1 MSRQSLVTRLGEEKG
16 EKMSAEKIAK
26 GVANFGV
33 KVFDF
38 TVKSPKI
45 GYTAGKSV
53 LSKRKKK

>member
-1 MSRQSLVTRLGEEKG
+1 
-16 EKMSAEKIAK
+16 MSAEKITK
-26 GVANFGV
+26 GIANFGV

-53 LSKRKKK
+53 LSKKKKK